1 MEQVKF
7 NDITR
12 DFLEDFIAKLPK
24 EDKMK
29 IKEFVQNNPRS
40 SSSSMFTLVKSYVYN
55 TYFRTTPT
63 KERKKMTF
71 SDTLAGLLN
80 DDDDDFMED
89 SDVN

>member
-1 MEQVKF
+1 MEQMKF

-24 EDKMK
+24 EDKQK
-29 IKEFVQNNPRS
+29 IKEYVENNPRS

-63 KERKKMTF
+63 TERKKTTF
-71 SDTLAGLLN
+71 METLGHLL
-80 DDDDDFMED
+80 DDDDED
-89 SDVN
+89 TD

>member
-24 EDKMK
+24 EDKHK
-29 IKEFVQNNPRS
+29 IKEYVENNPRS

-63 KERKKMTF
+63 NERKKNTF
-71 SDTLAGLLN
+71 METLGSLLE
-80 DDDDDFMED
+80 DDDDED
-89 SDVN
+89 DIDMNE